1 MASIY
6 TVSQANDY
14 IANMFAQDYMLKR
27 IQVSGEVSN
36 CKYHPSGH
44 IYFTLKDSG
53 GTLSAVMFRSN
64 AAGLSF
70 VIQNGDKLVVSGSI
84 EVYKAG
90 GSYSLHVA
98 KVEKQGQGD
107 LYEKYLKLKKELEEM
122 GFFADEYKQPLPR
135 YAQRI
140 GIVTAKT
147 GAAIKDIINISKR
160 RNPYVQ
166 LILYPAVVQG
176 ERAVPSIIK
185 GIKMLDSMNLDV
197 IIVGRGGGSIE
208 DLWAFNDENVARAIF
223 AARTPII
230 SAVGHETDFTIADF
244 VADLRAP
251 TPSAAAELATTDISK
266 LENDLNNYIFRLRN
280 GIYQKRDSLK
290 SELKELSLRMEL
302 KSPSRRTNEINARL
316 KELKLNMR
324 YIIKNKYAESRHSFE
339 LLVQRLDAL
348 SPIRHISNGYAYI
361 SDIKGSKIGSI
372 KDINVGDS
380 INIRLS
386 DGAAIADIKEIDNG

>member
-36 CKYHPSGH
+36 CKYHTSGH

-90 GSYSLHVA
+90 GSYSLHAA
-98 KVEKQGQGD
+98 KIEKQGQGD

-122 GFFADEYKQPLPR
+122 GLFADEYKQPLPR

-166 LILYPAVVQG
+166 LILYPAIVQG

>member
-90 GSYSLHVA
+90 GSYSLHAA
-98 KVEKQGQGD
+98 KIEKQGQGD

-122 GFFADEYKQPLPR
+122 GLFADEYKQPLPR

-166 LILYPAVVQG
+166 LILYPAIVQG

-302 KSPSRRTNEINARL
+302 KSPSRRSNEINARL

>member
-90 GSYSLHVA
+90 GSYSLHAA
-98 KVEKQGQGD
+98 KIEKQGQGD

-122 GFFADEYKQPLPR
+122 GLFADEYKQPLPR

-166 LILYPAVVQG
+166 LILYPAIVQG

-266 LENDLNNYIFRLRN
+266 LENDLNNYIFRLRS

-290 SELKELSLRMEL
+290 SELKELSLRLEL
-302 KSPSRRTNEINARL
+302 KSPSRRTKEINARL

>member
-90 GSYSLHVA
+90 GSYSLHAA
-98 KVEKQGQGD
+98 KIEKQGQGD

-122 GFFADEYKQPLPR
+122 GLFADEYKQPLPR

-166 LILYPAVVQG
+166 LILYPAIVQG

-230 SAVGHETDFTIADF
+230 SAVGHETDYTIADF

>member
-36 CKYHPSGH
+36 CKYHTSGH

-90 GSYSLHVA
+90 GSYSLHAA
-98 KVEKQGQGD
+98 KIEKQGQGD

-122 GFFADEYKQPLPR
+122 GLFADEYKQPLPR

-166 LILYPAVVQG
+166 LILYPAIVQG

-230 SAVGHETDFTIADF
+230 SAVGHETDYTIADF

-266 LENDLNNYIFRLRN
+266 LENDLNNYIFRLRS

-302 KSPSRRTNEINARL
+302 KSPSRRTKEINARL

>member
-70 VIQNGDKLVVSGSI
+70 VIQNGDELVVSGSI

-90 GSYSLHVA
+90 GSYSLHAA
-98 KVEKQGQGD
+98 KIEKQGQGD

-122 GFFADEYKQPLPR
+122 GLFADEYKQPLPR

-266 LENDLNNYIFRLRN
+266 LENDLNNYIYRLRN

>member
-90 GSYSLHVA
+90 GSYSLHAA
-98 KVEKQGQGD
+98 KIEKQGQGD

-122 GFFADEYKQPLPR
+122 GLFADEYKQPLPR

-166 LILYPAVVQG
+166 LILYPAIVQG

-208 DLWAFNDENVARAIF
+208 DLWAFNDENVARAMF

-266 LENDLNNYIFRLRN
+266 LENDLNNYIFRLRS

-302 KSPSRRTNEINARL
+302 KSPSRRTKEINARL

>member
-166 LILYPAVVQG
+166 LILYPAIVQG

>member
-90 GSYSLHVA
+90 GSYSLHAA

-122 GFFADEYKQPLPR
+122 GLFADEYKQPLPR

-166 LILYPAVVQG
+166 LILYPAIVQG

-266 LENDLNNYIFRLRN
+266 LENDLNNYIFRLRS

-290 SELKELSLRMEL
+290 SELKELSLRLEL
-302 KSPSRRTNEINARL
+302 KSPSRRTQEINARL

>member
-90 GSYSLHVA
+90 GSYSLHAA
-98 KVEKQGQGD
+98 KIEKQGQGD
-107 LYEKYLKLKKELEEM
+107 LYEKYLKFKKELEEM
-122 GFFADEYKQPLPR
+122 GLFADEYKQPLPR

-166 LILYPAVVQG
+166 LILYPAIVQG

-230 SAVGHETDFTIADF
+230 SAVGHETDYTIADF

-266 LENDLNNYIFRLRN
+266 LENDLNNYIYRLRN

-302 KSPSRRTNEINARL
+302 KSPSRRTQEINSRL

>member
-90 GSYSLHVA
+90 GSYSLHAA
-98 KVEKQGQGD
+98 KIEKQGQGD

-166 LILYPAVVQG
+166 LILYPAIVQG

-266 LENDLNNYIFRLRN
+266 LENDLNNYIYRLRN

>member
-90 GSYSLHVA
+90 GSYSLHAA

-122 GFFADEYKQPLPR
+122 GLFADEYKQPLPR

-166 LILYPAVVQG
+166 LILYPAIVQG

>member
-166 LILYPAVVQG
+166 LILYPAIVQG

-266 LENDLNNYIFRLRN
+266 LENDLNNYIYRLRN

>member
-90 GSYSLHVA
+90 GSYSLHAA
-98 KVEKQGQGD
+98 KIEKQGQGD

-122 GFFADEYKQPLPR
+122 GLFADEYKQPLPR

-166 LILYPAVVQG
+166 LILYPAIVQG

-208 DLWAFNDENVARAIF
+208 DLWAFNDENVARAMF

-266 LENDLNNYIFRLRN
+266 LENDLNNYIFRLRS

>member
-70 VIQNGDKLVVSGSI
+70 VIQNGDELVVSGSI

-90 GSYSLHVA
+90 GSYSLHAA
-98 KVEKQGQGD
+98 KIEKQGQGD

-122 GFFADEYKQPLPR
+122 GLFADEYKQPLPR

-230 SAVGHETDFTIADF
+230 SAVGHETDYTIADF

-266 LENDLNNYIFRLRN
+266 LENDLNNYIYRLRN

>member
-90 GSYSLHVA
+90 GSYSLHAA

-122 GFFADEYKQPLPR
+122 GLFADEYKQPLPR

-166 LILYPAVVQG
+166 LILYPAIVQG

-208 DLWAFNDENVARAIF
+208 DLWAFNDENVARAMF

-266 LENDLNNYIFRLRN
+266 LENDLNNYIFRLRS

-290 SELKELSLRMEL
+290 SELKELSLRLEL
-302 KSPSRRTNEINARL
+302 KSPSRRTQEINARL

>member
-14 IANMFAQDYMLKR
+14 IANMFEQDYMLKR

-36 CKYHPSGH
+36 CKYHSSGH

-53 GTLSAVMFRSN
+53 GTLSAVMFKSYV
-64 AAGLSF
+64 AGLPF
-70 VIQNGDKLVVSGSI
+70 EMQNGDKVVVSGSI
-84 EVYKAG
+84 EVYRAG
-90 GSYSLHVA
+90 GSYSLRA
-98 KVEKQGQGD
+98 SKIEKQGQGD
-107 LYEKYLKLKKELEEM
+107 LYEKYIRLKNELEEM
-122 GFFADEYKQPLPR
+122 GLFADEYKQPVPR
-135 YAQRI
+135 YAQSI

-147 GAAIKDIINISKR
+147 GAAIRDIINISKR

-166 LILYPAVVQG
+166 LVLYPATVQG
-176 ERAVPSIIK
+176 DRAVPSIIR
-185 GIKMLDSMNLDV
+185 GIRALDSMSLDV

-208 DLWAFNDENVARAIF
+208 DLWAFNDERVARAIF

-251 TPSAAAELATTDISK
+251 TPSAAAELATADISK
-266 LENDLNNYIFRLRN
+266 LERDLDNYIYRLRS
-280 GIYQKRDSLK
+280 GIYQKKDSIKAELK
-290 SELKELSLRMEL
+290 SLSLRMEL
-302 KSPSRRTNEINARL
+302 RSPRSRVEGINARL
-316 KELKLNMR
+316 NELRLNMR
-324 YIIKNKYAESRHSFE
+324 YIIKNKYAEKKHSFE
-339 LLVQRLDAL
+339 MLVQRLDAL

-361 SDIKGSKIGSI
+361 SSAGGAKIGSI
-372 KDINVGDS
+372 KDIKIGDS

-386 DGAAIADIKEIDNG
+386 DGAAVADIKEIDNG

>member
-90 GSYSLHVA
+90 GSYSLHAA
-98 KVEKQGQGD
+98 KIEKQGQGD
-107 LYEKYLKLKKELEEM
+107 LYEKYLRLKKELEEM
-122 GFFADEYKQPLPR
+122 GLFADEYKQLLPR

-166 LILYPAVVQG
+166 LILYPAIVQG
-176 ERAVPSIIK
+176 ERAVLSIIK

-280 GIYQKRDSLK
+280 GIYQKRNSLK

-302 KSPSRRTNEINARL
+302 KSPSRRTKEINARL